1 VLTPIL
7 NTLIINTV
15 TNNILIGVYN
25 MELRKEKTGWTYH
38 GDNYTFVL
46 SDECYHEYVCLII
59 KPTHIKVLKNFSD
72 MSNKDLK
79 AVIIKDWFQEQNED
93 VKNRN
98 NEKAK
103 QRRAN
108 TKVVK

>member
-1 VLTPIL
+1 
-7 NTLIINTV
+7 
-15 TNNILIGVYN
+15 
-25 MELRKEKTGWTYH
+25 
-38 GDNYTFVL
+38 
-46 SDECYHEYVCLII
+46 
-59 KPTHIKVLKNFSD
+59 